1 MDILY
6 LEDKIDVSACL
17 PLIIY
22 KENRPGKVK
31 RQMSFQSKHWEVD
44 DYNIAQKFYSCIKNL
59 YNDPL
64 LYPSNS
70 SICNYLSVIEFNK
83 GNYINT
89 WNFFDQIQSKP
100 STLTFVAKIVES
112 DCPISVEFI
121 RDGQYSLN
129 NYSVLI
135 FPSCFKFGYRINPIK
150 SDIDCIAIGSIL
162 FEK

>member
-6 LEDKIDVSACL
+6 LEDQINESICS

-22 KENRPGKVK
+22 KEANQCKVK
-31 RQMSFQSKHWEVD
+31 RQTTFQSKHWEVD
-44 DYNIAQKFYSCIKNL
+44 DYNISQRFYNNFKNL
-59 YNDPL
+59 YIDPL
-64 LYPSNS
+64 LFSTDIS
-70 SICNYLSVIEFNK
+70 LCNYLSVIEFSK

-89 WNFFDQIQSKP
+89 WNFFDQIQTKP
-100 STLTFVAKIVES
+100 STLTFIAKITVSEY
-112 DCPISVEFI
+112 PISVEFI
-121 RDGQYSLN
+121 RDGKYFLN

-135 FPSCFKFGYRINPIK
+135 FPSCVKFGYRINPVK